1 MAVNLHRL
9 FAACGVALLVLS
21 SAAHAQFPEPP
32 LDPGT
37 RTMRAM
43 IELNVPV
50 EVAWNAFTTEAGMTA
65 WTAPKAT
72 LDLSIGGLFRTS
84 YDPAADLDGPNA
96 IHQRVLAYEPLRML
110 SLRTVKA
117 PAEFP
122 HAHAITHTWGVTWFE
137 SLGPN
142 RTRMTFTSMGWQDGP
157 KWDAGWAFFE
167 AGNAMLFDRMRAV
180 LESDR
185 ATSLN
190 TPPAPL
196 RSMVHEVIVP
206 AAPAE
211 VWRMCATTEG
221 VKRWMAPNARVDLRV
236 GGKVQTNYDANAEL
250 DGPGTITH
258 HILTFEP
265 ERLLAF
271 RFDAPDT
278 APPAAQRGEECWWMI
293 ELDPVNDGAATR
305 VRCTMHGFGEGPVWD
320 ETYRFFDAGNKWTI
334 DQLAAQFDDM
344 AAEAHGDDNS
354 IDHPVLRELH
364 RLVGGEW
371 IHESTMPDGS
381 SLLVRNVITP
391 GPDGH
396 TLISRGWLGDETG
409 LFEHGATQVWIE
421 PGTNEVRF
429 QSIDEQGGISRGA
442 ITLNDAGTLIWDW
455 NQHARDGSVTSF
467 DVRMRFTGEHTY
479 EMSIKQPNQS
489 SERNV
494 LPPASFTRVVK
505 APAKFMKI
513 RPAPQQEAHAAADD
527 AAQQDDEPAP
537 PPGRDRIFR
546 VDPVSLIDDGR
557 ELPGDADI
565 TAKFHKFTY
574 RFANEA
580 NRQMFIANPERYEIQ
595 LGGACGRMGAL
606 SGEGRTDL
614 FAVHDERLYIF
625 ASESCRN
632 TFLKSADGLLYEP
645 DPPLEASIESAA
657 RGRELLQ
664 RAVTAHGGALAWHG
678 VRALRRVERETVTQA
693 DQDWLHVE
701 TITIR
706 LPDDYRVQSEWN
718 DLQWARVFTA
728 HDAWFE
734 RERRTE
740 IEPMH
745 LQQRIEFEDA
755 FHRELAVLLRA
766 SLFADVRFASEGEM
780 MIDLGPDG
788 PVTLDLARMQIN
800 GATTTLGVDRDR
812 GLVRLLEYRGRGP
825 SLAYGT
831 VRRVLYDFRTVGD
844 VMLPFGEVRYFNGE
858 LVSDWS
864 DRRPAIEVNP
874 VINPEEFRRPL
885 GRANDVR

>member
-1 MAVNLHRL
+1 MAVNQFRHL
-9 FAACGVALLVLS
+9 ADCGVALLLIS
-21 SAAHAQFPEPP
+21 SAAHAQFPDPP
-32 LDPGT
+32 LEAGT
-37 RTMRAM
+37 RTMRAT
-43 IELNVPV
+43 IELNAPI

-65 WTAPKAT
+65 WTAPKAEF
-72 LDLSIGGLFRTS
+72 DFSIGGLFKTS
-84 YDPAADLDGPNA
+84 YDPGADLDGPNA

-117 PAEFP
+117 PETFP

-142 RTRMTFTSMGWQDGP
+142 RTRMTFTSMGWKDGAQ
-157 KWDAGWAFFE
+157 WDAGWAFFE

-180 LESDR
+180 LEGER
-185 ATSLN
+185 AAALN
-190 TPPAPL
+190 VQPVPL

-206 AAPAE
+206 APPAE

-221 VKRWMAPNARVDLRV
+221 ITRWMAPNARVDLRV
-236 GGKVQTNYDANAEL
+236 GGTVQTNYDASAEL
-250 DGPGTITH
+250 GGPGTITH
-258 HILTFEP
+258 HILTYEP

-293 ELDPVNDGAATR
+293 ELEPVNDGAATR
-305 VRCTMHGFGEGPVWD
+305 IRCSMHGFGEGPEWD

-334 DQLAAQFDDM
+334 DQLAAQFTEQAYADQHDD
-344 AAEAHGDDNS
+344 S
-354 IDHPVLRELH
+354 IDHPALRELH

-371 IHESTMPDGS
+371 IHESTMPNGS
-381 SLLVRNVITP
+381 TFLVRNVITP
-391 GPDGH
+391 GPDGR

-421 PGTNEVRF
+421 PGTEQVRF
-429 QSIDEQGGISRGA
+429 QSIDEQGGIARGP

-455 NQHARDGSVTSF
+455 NQHGPDGSVTSF
-467 DVRMRFTGEHTY
+467 DVRMRFTGENAY
-479 EMSIKQPNQS
+479 ELSITQPN
-489 SERNV
+489 EANDRNV
-494 LPPASFTRVVK
+494 LPPATFTRVAK
-505 APAKFMKI
+505 APAKFMKV

-546 VDPVSLIDDGR
+546 VDPVSLIDEER
-557 ELPGDADI
+557 ELPGDAAI
-565 TAKFHKFTY
+565 TVKYHKFTY

-580 NRQMFIANPERYEIQ
+580 NRQAFIANPQRYEIQ

-614 FAVHDERLYIF
+614 FAVHEDRLYIF
-625 ASESCRN
+625 ASEGCRN
-632 TFLKSADGLLYEP
+632 TFLKSAEELLYEP
-645 DPPLEASIESAA
+645 DPRLEATPESSA

-664 RAVTAHGGALAWHG
+664 RAITAHGGVGAWHG
-678 VRALRRVERETVTQA
+678 LRALRRIDRETVTQA

-706 LPDDYRVQSEWN
+706 FPHDYRVQSEWN
-718 DLQWARVFTA
+718 ELQWARVLTD

-734 RERRTE
+734 RERATE
-740 IEPMH
+740 VEPMH
-745 LQQRIEFEDA
+745 LQQRIEFEDD
-755 FHRELAVLLRA
+755 FHREIAVLLRA
-766 SLFADVRFASEGEM
+766 SLFADVRFASAGETT
-780 MIDLGPDG
+780 IDLGADG
-788 PVTLDLARMQIN
+788 RVTVDLAKMQID
-800 GATTTLGVDRDR
+800 GATTTFGIDRER
-812 GLVRLLEYRGRGP
+812 GLVRMLEYRGRGP

-831 VRRVLYDFRTVGD
+831 VRRVLYDFRRVGD
-844 VMLPFGEVRYFNGE
+844 ITLPFGEVRFFNGE
-858 LVSDWS
+858 LVRGWS

-874 VINPEEFRRPL
+874 TINPAEFRRP
-885 GRANDVR
+885 GE